1 MYQFPNKV
9 GRLPAFFV
17 TWSSGFFMDYTLQDR
32 IATII
37 EPSLT
42 SMGYALVQV
51 RMMESNHRRTLQ
63 IMAERLDE
71 KNMTVDDCAA
81 ISHQV
86 SALLDVEDPITGAYS
101 LEISSP
107 GIDRPL
113 IKKADFERF
122 AGFEAK
128 VESKLAIGGR
138 KRFKGRIA
146 GVEADDILVTLD
158 EGGVARIPL
167 HNLHSAKLLLTDEL
181 IERHLKRDEV
191 H

>member
-1 MYQFPNKV
+1 MEH
-9 GRLPAFFV
+9 
-17 TWSSGFFMDYTLQDR
+17 TLQER
-32 IATII
+32 IAAII

-42 SMGYALVQV
+42 GMGYALVQV

-71 KNMTVDDCAA
+71 KNMTVEDCAA

-86 SALLDVEDPITGAYS
+86 SALLDVEDPIKEAYA

-113 IKKADFERF
+113 ITRADFERHL
-122 AGFEAK
+122 GFDVKA
-128 VESKLAIGGR
+128 ESKMAIEGR
-138 KRFKGRIA
+138 KRFKGVIT
-146 GVEADDILVTLD
+146 GVEGDEIVMTLT
-158 EGGVARIPL
+158 EGNVARIAL
-167 HNLHSAKLLLTDEL
+167 HNLHSAKLLLTDKL
-181 IERHLKRDEV
+181 IERHQKKHAV